1 MTLDKLWSHHMIQVL
16 QLKRGTMMLVVSV
29 HSAVLRT
36 ERINIDKALR
46 NVLPAQ
52 DPFYCCLSLT
62 YTDLPGGGLKPQTM
76 TESRGG
82 RNLGSHLL
90 SSILESSL
98 WNLGQVIWPLLEHT
112 EKNPFHLWTFQRM
125 HWKNLF
131 HLQTFERPPLYWAES
146 VSVCSHFCSLCW
158 NQRQHGY

>member
-1 MTLDKLWSHHMIQVL
+1 
-16 QLKRGTMMLVVSV
+16 MLVVSV

-36 ERINIDKALR
+36 KRINIDKALR

-62 YTDLPGGGLKPQTM
+62 YADLPGGGLKPQTM
-76 TESRGG
+76 TESRWG

-98 WNLGQVIWPLLEHT
+98 WNLGRVIWPLLEHT
-112 EKNPFHLWTFQRM
+112 EKKTRSISGHLKERTEKTCSISRHLKGLPCIELSLFLSALTFALSVGIRDN
-125 HWKNLF
+125 KVINI
-131 HLQTFERPPLYWAES
+131 PLNNGGQLMVYS
-146 VSVCSHFCSLCW
+146 
-158 NQRQHGY
+158 